1 MNRRVSFV
9 QNLVPRMVVKK
20 NSNTSLSTLLKT
32 KPKNSSNLIIN
43 AQSCY
48 LTSKSK
54 IKIRQAKNR
63 KIQEIDLE
71 TSLVSSFDDS
81 DSELAWTPSKS
92 GTISMRVAVTQILK
106 ILDEIIALYHSYV
119 RFTKMY
125 AFTWLLGDK
134 SNCSSQRLKR

>member
-1 MNRRVSFV
+1 
-9 QNLVPRMVVKK
+9 MVVKK

-81 DSELAWTPSKS
+81 DSELA
-92 GTISMRVAVTQILK
+92 
-106 ILDEIIALYHSYV
+106 
-119 RFTKMY
+119 
-125 AFTWLLGDK
+125 
-134 SNCSSQRLKR
+134 